1 MHARPF
7 ARPFARSM
15 PATSPA
21 SSPTVYFAGV
31 LLFLGKGTNLQG
43 MACVVGIVIY
53 ALLSTQFQPYLDPVR
68 FVVIQS
74 WARFVALSY
83 CHKFIYFLTACLA
96 AVRRHLVE
104 HGHVGAFAGR
114 VSGTARPELSAI
126 TTRVMPLMADVACR
140 CCFVWCALLLRGG
153 CHHFIVY
160 SDPPIFVRF

>member
-1 MHARPF
+1 
-7 ARPFARSM
+7 M

-74 WARFVALSY
+74 
-83 CHKFIYFLTACLA
+83 
-96 AVRRHLVE
+96 
-104 HGHVGAFAGR
+104 
-114 VSGTARPELSAI
+114 
-126 TTRVMPLMADVACR
+126 
-140 CCFVWCALLLRGG
+140 
-153 CHHFIVY
+153 
-160 SDPPIFVRF
+160 